1 DQAARNANDGISL
14 AQTADG
20 ALASISS
27 NLQRIRELSVQSA
40 NATNSASDRA
50 SLQLEV
56 TQLTQEINRVAT
68 QTSFNGTNLLDGT
81 FSNKVFQVGAN
92 ANETITL
99 SGISSARTSD
109 LGASYKATKTGA
121 ATTATALTAGAL
133 SLNGVNIQAAAAG
146 TAAGQDATS
155 AWAVAQAINGSQ
167 GAVLATANATAVTG
181 ATITAFT
188 SVTDL
193 VINGVAVG
201 ASTAGSDA
209 ATQGVNVAAAINQVS
224 AASGVT
230 ATTDGAGK
238 ITLTA
243 ADGRNILVA
252 GGAAATDGLTAAT
265 TYGTVSLST
274 NSTTAAGSSI
284 VIAGTAPANGG
295 FTAGTTASALSGTAI
310 ANIDISSV
318 AGANTALASVDAALG
333 AVDSARASLGAI
345 QNRFSSTVA
354 NLQSTSS
361 NLSDSRSRIQDA
373 DFAQET
379 ANLSRAQVLQQA
391 GTAMIAQA
399 NQLPQQVLQLL
410 R

>member
-1 DQAARNANDGISL
+1 MSMSINTNSASLTAQINASKSQNSLQTAIARLSSGLRINSARDDAAGLAIADRFTSQINGLDQAARNANDGISL

-121 ATTATALTAGAL
+121 VTTSTALVSGAL

-146 TAAGQDATS
+146 TGSGQDATS

-167 GAVLATANATAVTG
+167 GAVLATANANAVTG
-181 ATITAFT
+181 GAITAFT
-188 SVTDL
+188 SITDL
-193 VINGVAVG
+193 VINGVAV
-201 ASTAGSDA
+201 AATTAGADA
-209 ATQGVNVAAAINQVS
+209 DTQGANVIAASNQVS
-224 AASGVT
+224 AASDVT
-230 ATTDGAGK
+230 D
-238 ITLTA
+238 
-243 ADGRNILVA
+243 V
-252 GGAAATDGLTAAT
+252 
-265 TYGTVSLST
+265 
-274 NSTTAAGSSI
+274 
-284 VIAGTAPANGG
+284 
-295 FTAGTTASALSGTAI
+295 
-310 ANIDISSV
+310 
-318 AGANTALASVDAALG
+318 
-333 AVDSARASLGAI
+333 
-345 QNRFSSTVA
+345 
-354 NLQSTSS
+354 
-361 NLSDSRSRIQDA
+361 
-373 DFAQET
+373 
-379 ANLSRAQVLQQA
+379 
-391 GTAMIAQA
+391 
-399 NQLPQQVLQLL
+399 
-410 R
+410 